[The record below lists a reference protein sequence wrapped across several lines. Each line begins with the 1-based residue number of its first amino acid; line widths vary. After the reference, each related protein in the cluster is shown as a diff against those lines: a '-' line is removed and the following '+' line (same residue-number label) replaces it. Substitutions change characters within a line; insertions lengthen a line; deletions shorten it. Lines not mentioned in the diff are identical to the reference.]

1 MIEIIDHGTFCE
13 YHLRQQ
19 YEPPKSTQQQK
30 NAFYNPKLGRVQFVP
45 KKTAAEAQADWYNIL
60 REFQDVIMHPL
71 EGALVVVT
79 RLGWTH
85 PASTPK
91 RYLEYER
98 LKTTKPDN
106 DNSEKMIYDT
116 LAKLGIIRNDSEI
129 VLNVTLKVCAPA
141 PYADVSIVRLESC
154 EAYTLSVANWV
165 YNKLINGR

>member
-1 MIEIIDHGTFCE
+1 MIEIIEHGTFNE

-45 KKTAAEAQADWYNIL
+45 KKAAAEAQADWYNIL
-60 REFQDVIMHPL
+60 RVFQDVIKHPL

-98 LKTTKPDN
+98 LKITKPDN
-106 DNSEKMIYDT
+106 DNSEKMMSFC
-116 LAKLGIIRNDSEI
+116 GFF
-129 VLNVTLKVCAPA
+129 PA
-141 PYADVSIVRLESC
+141 DNPRWVAVVWFRKPQSGHSAGCTALPTFADIVRALM
-154 EAYTLSVANWV
+154 V
-165 YNKLINGR
+165 KR